1 MQWTRW
7 PLTLCL
13 SLLAAVPASAQAGV
27 PTESGEWALK
37 MYLNIRQ
44 QVTNALP
51 DLVVCGDAAS
61 GLTHIEIL
69 RGLAAGPRRVV
80 DSLRVLPTCPAR
92 FRDVMRSGDVITLF
106 VSEWPRQ
113 PGDLLRAT
121 ACMWACGHHRLEE
134 YTRAGAGSVRFTV
147 WAVDD

>member
-1 MQWTRW
+1 MQRTCW
-7 PLTLCL
+7 PLVLCL
-13 SLLAAVPASAQAGV
+13 SLLAAVPASAQAGL
-27 PTESGEWALK
+27 PTESGEWVLQ
-37 MYLNIRQ
+37 MYLNVRQ

-61 GLTHIEIL
+61 GLPQLEFL

-92 FRDVMRSGDVITLF
+92 FRDVMRLGDVVTLF
-106 VSEWPRQ
+106 VSEWPRR
-113 PGDLLRAT
+113 PGDLLRAR
-121 ACMWACGHHRLEE
+121 ACKWACGHHRLEE
-134 YTRAGAGSVRFTV
+134 YSPAGAGSVRFTV